1 MTVLHLFIVK
11 IRLTKQ
17 LDYYVMILL
26 DFTHNINCVFYLIM

>member
-26 DFTHNINCVFYLIM
+26 DFISNINLHFI